1 MENLGFQEEEQV
13 DGQLELNVSIDSQ
26 SESKQN
32 SNLAECSVDL
42 GSKGAIPK
50 KSTQVRRREP
60 RMIHCRDGVISEDE
74 IGKLYEQFD
83 EPLSKVSFIFC

>member
-13 DGQLELNVSIDSQ
+13 DGQLELNVSIDS
-26 SESKQN
+26 N